1 MDRKLEDVPLAS
13 IPLTLESDIMRII
26 EHYTVGFLRIK
37 KGLRG
42 DDLIL
47 LGSGTLVT
55 VNGIHAIL
63 TAHHVVQQLPRSGKL
78 GLVYSARRTHL
89 TIAVDGLQYMKIARG
104 TVDADGPDLG
114 AVILPAP
121 VVSTLKATKSFHN
134 LDRNRTELL
143 AQPPALNRGVWV
155 VQGFIGKRTKEHL
168 YFERR
173 VKRIIFHELCSSG
186 IVIPYTKRF
195 YDYFKFPIKYAKG
208 RSIPRDY
215 GGTSGGGL
223 WQVPL
228 EKRRSS
234 GQITPASVPILSGV
248 AFYQEPTK
256 SRRTALRCHG
266 RRGVYEV
273 AYEAISQTSA
283 AK

>member
-1 MDRKLEDVPLAS
+1 MDRKLEDVPLVR
-13 IPLTLESDIMRII
+13 IPLTLESDIMRTI

-63 TAHHVVQQLPRSGKL
+63 TAHHVLHELPKSGKL

-89 TIAVDGLQYMKIARG
+89 TIAVDGLQYLKIARG

-114 AVILPAP
+114 AVILSAP
-121 VVSTLKATKSFHN
+121 VVSILKATKSFHN
-134 LDRNRTELL
+134 LDRNRMELL
-143 AQPPALNRGVWV
+143 ARPPVLNRGVWV
-155 VQGFIGKRTKEHL
+155 VQGFIGERTKEHL

-173 VKRIIFHELCSSG
+173 VKRITFHELCSSG
-186 IVIPYTKRF
+186 IVVPYTKCS
-195 YDYFKFPIKYAKG
+195 YDYFKFPIEYAKH
-208 RSIPRDY
+208 RSIPKDY
-215 GGTSGGGL
+215 GGASGGGL

-228 EKRRSS
+228 EKRRSG

-248 AFYQEPTK
+248 TFYQEPTK
-256 SRRTALRCHG
+256 SWRTALRCHG
-266 RRGVYEV
+266 RRSVYEV
-273 AYEAISQTSA
+273 AYDAISQTSGA
-283 AK
+283 R